1 VMMRTQ
7 LLLLTALMIENH
19 VSGFCSTSITA
30 NIGTS
35 RLIKK
40 QQSPTIETRLSV
52 AADGEKERTGGRAK
66 FSGLDDSGGATNAFD
81 YALQLI
87 SSDVGSI
94 VLGLIGLFICVGH
107 RLSGL
112 DDLSTETM
120 GQETRSDLL
129 AVFASGAVLLNGVS
143 KLDVTSAL
151 AESVQLEGV
160 RLSEIKFIGGSLDN
174 NSDIAW
180 AMDSVLTAT
189 PAKTAA
195 LLRDENGWSISALGG
210 VVPEDPELQ
219 QAISVTSTPILDRFR
234 KDMSKESYLPTLQA
248 LPGRVE
254 FTYLP
259 QNAQEALLLPVS
271 SSNGG
276 KSVLVLG
283 SDTAKSFTPRDVAW
297 CQVLASRLGTFI

>member
-1 VMMRTQ
+1 MMRTQ